1 MKGLKISLKK
11 SNLFLS
17 RLVDNI
23 ETFRVFFKILF
34 KICLK
39 ISYNNFKGEARDVN
53 FFYIHVLLI
62 FYFINHQR
70 V

>member
-1 MKGLKISLKK
+1 MKGLLISLKI

-34 KICLK
+34 KICFK

-53 FFYIHVLLI
+53 FFYIHVL
-62 FYFINHQR
+62 
-70 V
+70 